1 MALLS
6 PSIGE
11 ATTGMAASSS
21 ISGSSAIS
29 ACAAMAFFYV
39 AILYSPTLIFRLPP
53 PTSLESFLIRRF
65 VCAIV
70 SSIVSVIATSI
81 LLGLG
86 RLEEVSQILGVFG
99 VRGDHLLKAVVIP
112 LLLTSL
118 LYAGSLVFKLWLLID
133 SWRGDCRVS
142 SCRRVGSYER
152 VGIYAQKCI
161 AWISSRACDVM
172 AWRNYVVAPFTE
184 ELVFRACMIPLLL
197 CGGFK
202 TYNIIFFSP
211 VFFSLAH
218 LNHFLELRY
227 WQGYDLWKAFLI
239 VGLQLGY
246 TVAFGWYASFLFT
259 RTGNVMSPIVAHVFC
274 NVMGLPVL
282 SASRTR
288 GLATIAFAAGF
299 VGFFWLLFPATTPDI
314 YNYRKDGCSCWHG
327 YCYWE

>member
-1 MALLS
+1 MVALLS

-11 ATTGMAASSS
+11 ATAGMAASSS
-21 ISGSSAIS
+21 ISGSSAVS

-70 SSIVSVIATSI
+70 SSIASVIATSI

-86 RLEEVSQILGVFG
+86 RLEVVSQILGVFG
-99 VRGDHLLKAVVIP
+99 VRGDHLLQAVVIP

-152 VGIYAQKCI
+152 VGIYARKCI

-184 ELVFRACMIPLLL
+184 ELVFRA
-197 CGGFK
+197 
-202 TYNIIFFSP
+202 S
-211 VFFSLAH
+211 H

-259 RTGNVMSPIVAHVFC
+259 RTGNVMSPIVAHIFC

-314 YNYRKDGCSCWHG
+314 YNNRKDGCSCWHG